1 MWSADV
7 DPLLHSGDGSAVLT
21 PDFDSGA
28 LPERT
33 ERAVLQLADGSDLLL
48 FGEIHGIREVPRV
61 VAGLLPKLTALGYR
75 GLALELPA
83 PERDPLAGW
92 ARGDTP
98 QPPSCFPHPAWDGRA
113 NVQVLGL
120 VRASV
125 AAGWQVLCIDQS
137 PDQPMVRW
145 ADRDHWMARNLWT
158 QWQQLCPTGKIVGIC
173 GNLHARVRPDSSPGS
188 APVRVLG
195 WLQRLRRTRDELGP
209 SLAGWVQQEYPEV
222 AVHSIMVTFQT
233 GSAFFNG
240 RVQRLGPFRVG
251 RVGSGFDPRYS
262 LVLRLPQATAA
273 TFLAHPR
280 G

>member
-1 MWSADV
+1 M
-7 DPLLHSGDGSAVLT
+7 LT
-21 PDFDSGA
+21 TDFESSP
-28 LPERT
+28 LPERA
-33 ERAVLQLADGSDLLL
+33 EHAVLELAATTDLLL
-48 FGEIHGIREVPRV
+48 FGEIHGTQEVPRV
-61 VAGLLPKLTALGYR
+61 VAGLLPKLTALGYH

-98 QPPSCFPHPAWDGRA
+98 QPPSCFSRPSWDGRC

-125 AAGWQVLCIDQS
+125 AAGWQVLCIDQG

-158 QWQQLCPTGKIVGIC
+158 QWQQLCPTGKVVGIC
-173 GNLHARVRPDSSPGS
+173 GNLHARVRPDSGS
-188 APVRVLG
+188 GYPPVRALG

-251 RVGSGFDPRYS
+251 RVDSGSDRRYS
-262 LVLRLPQATAA
+262 LVIRLPKATPA
-273 TFLAHPR
+273 TFLAPPSSMMPR
-280 G
+280 SV